1 LRDHRVVFELSVAT
15 TSLLE
20 DVVEFPLEQLYGP
33 LLAAHEEIL
42 ARGELRVKLQRALV
56 VKDTPAV
63 TANVQDE
70 NQSFREVTMPRYR
83 EMVDTF
89 RSKMWL
95 AEPETREYLG
105 QLIEFVDVWDKI
117 LAGKLPRSIA
127 PDINHTEANLKP
139 FYAHLETVHDRPRRE
154 VS

>member
-1 LRDHRVVFELSVAT
+1 MQCSLNRANVFLQSNE
-15 TSLLE
+15 
-20 DVVEFPLEQLYGP
+20 VEAFERLPVLQRQQLEQLYGP
-33 LLAAHEEIL
+33 LLAAHKAIL
-42 ARGELRVKLQRALV
+42 ARGELRVELQRALV

-63 TANVQDE
+63 TASVQDE

-105 QLIEFVDVWDKI
+105 QLIEFVDAWDKI
-117 LAGKLPRSIA
+117 LRQAAAIDSTRY
-127 PDINHTEANLKP
+127 N
-139 FYAHLETVHDRPRRE
+139 
-154 VS
+154 